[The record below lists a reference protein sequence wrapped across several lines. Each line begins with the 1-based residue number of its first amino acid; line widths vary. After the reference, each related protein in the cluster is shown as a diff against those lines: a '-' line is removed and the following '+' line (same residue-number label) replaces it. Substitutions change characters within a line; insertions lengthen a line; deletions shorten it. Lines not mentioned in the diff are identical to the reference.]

1 MGRRILALAAAVVL
15 ALVGAV
21 LVLLYARSAD
31 VRALEGQQPTTVYVT
46 EKLVGSG
53 TTLKDAERGGLIKR
67 TQMAAKAVPAGSLK
81 AVDGENSGLVALAD
95 IAPGQVVLNAAF
107 GTERLG
113 QKAIGVSPGKVA
125 ISVSLEDPN
134 RVGAFVTPGSLITI
148 YDTYDVKRIGT
159 DEATKQYNQL
169 GVKGTSVLLSKV
181 QVIGI
186 GTTSLSGASISPAS
200 DEEKKGD
207 AVAPTTGTPVQS
219 YLVTVEVSPA
229 DSVKLVHAIQHTQN
243 LQNNPA
249 KHIYF
254 GLEGSDTTVAPN
266 TSTDDFRYHG
276 TP

>member
-1 MGRRILALAAAVVL
+1 MGRRIIALAAAVVL

-21 LVLLYARSAD
+21 LVLLYARGAD

-46 EKLVGSG
+46 EGLVGSG

-67 TQMAAKAVPAGSLK
+67 TQVAAKAVPAGALK
-81 AVDGENSGLVALAD
+81 GVDGENSGLVAVAD
-95 IAPGQVVLNAAF
+95 ITPGQVVLGAAF

-113 QKAIGVSPGKVA
+113 QRAIGVSPGKVA

-148 YDTYDVKRIGT
+148 YDTYDIKKLGT
-159 DEATKQYNQL
+159 DEATQQYNDL
-169 GVKGTSVLLSKV
+169 GVKGTGVLLTKV
-181 QVIGI
+181 PVIGI
-186 GTTSLSGASISPAS
+186 GTTSLSGSSIKPAS
-200 DEEKKGD
+200 DGEKKD
-207 AVAPTTGTPVQS
+207 TAVAPTAATPVQS

-229 DSVKLVHAIQHTQN
+229 DSVKLVHAIQHSAN

-254 GLEGSDTTVAPN
+254 GLEGSDTTVPP
-266 TSTDDFRYHG
+266 TLTTDDFRFHG
-276 TP
+276 RP